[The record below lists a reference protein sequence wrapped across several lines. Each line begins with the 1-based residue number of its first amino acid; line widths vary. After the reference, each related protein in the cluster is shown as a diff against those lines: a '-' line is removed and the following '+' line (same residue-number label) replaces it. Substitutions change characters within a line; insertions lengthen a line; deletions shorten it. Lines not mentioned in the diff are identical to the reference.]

1 MATAK
6 KTCCKKAAC
15 KAAPAPAPAAKLA
28 KTPKFENAKV
38 FEWVDKWNK
47 ICTPAKIVVVTGTK
61 QEHTD
66 ICEMMVKNGQFI
78 KLNSK
83 KRPGCYLARSHESD
97 VARVEGRTFICSKR
111 EIDAGPTNHWMDPV
125 EMKKK
130 MTKAY
135 TGCMKGRTMYVIPF
149 AMGPIGNPITQYGI
163 EITDSPYVVVNMNI
177 MTRTGDAVLKH
188 LGTDGSFIPCI
199 HSVGAPL
206 EKGQKDVAWP
216 CAKSIDDKYI
226 TQFPEDREI
235 WSFGSGYGGNA
246 LLGKKCFALRIA
258 SKLAKD
264 EGWMAE
270 HMLILTLT
278 SPEGK
283 KYHVTAAFPSACGKT
298 NLAMML
304 PKLPGWKLET
314 IGDDIAWLKPGEDG
328 RLYAINPE
336 NGFFGVAPGTSKDS
350 NPNALESCKKG
361 TIFTNVVL
369 TPDGDIWW
377 EDMGVEA
384 PAEGIDWKGNPCY
397 VCKDDP
403 FRMGPKPG
411 MTKAEIKEMGYV
423 AAHKNSRFTAP
434 AINCPVLDKDGF
446 NGKFEKKPTGVPI
459 DAILFGGRR
468 PSTIPLVNEAKSW
481 THGVFMGS
489 AAGSEITAAVISD
502 KIGQVRRDP
511 MAMLPFFGYN
521 VADYFQHWLEM
532 ERKSADPT
540 KLPKV
545 YFVNWF
551 RKTDKG
557 EFMWPGFGDNSR
569 VLKWI
574 CDRIEGK
581 VGCQE
586 TVIGN
591 LPNAKDIDLAN
602 NTGKDTVNP
611 KFLAEI
617 LKVDVEG
624 WKKEVE
630 TVGESY
636 DEYDRK
642 ASKDSKEEN
651 AAARRVPNALRA
663 QLAEIKAGL
672 CKK

>member
-1 MATAK
+1 M
-6 KTCCKKAAC
+6 
-15 KAAPAPAPAAKLA
+15 A
-28 KTPKFENAKV
+28 KTPKFKNAKV
-38 FEWVDKWNK
+38 QAWVDQWIKV
-47 ICTPAKIVVVTGTK
+47 CTPDNVVVVKGDK
-61 QEHTD
+61 KEHTA

-78 KLNSK
+78 KLNQK

-97 VARVEGRTFICSKR
+97 VARVEGRTFICSKN
-111 EIDAGPTNHWMDPV
+111 EIDAGPTNHWRDPDS
-125 EMKKK
+125 MKKEMLK
-130 MTKAY
+130 KY
-135 TGCMKGRTMYVIPF
+135 KGCMKGRTMYVIPF

-163 EITDSPYVVVNMNI
+163 EVTDSPYVVVNMNI
-177 MTRTGDAVLKH
+177 MTRTGNAVMKYLDK
-188 LGTDGSFIPCI
+188 GIDFVPCI

-206 EKGQKDVAWP
+206 KKGQKDVAWP

-226 TQFPEDREI
+226 TQFPEDGEI

-264 EGWMAE
+264 NGWMAE

-278 SPEGK
+278 SPEK
-283 KYHVTAAFPSACGKT
+283 KQYHVTAAFPSACGKT

-314 IGDDIAWLKPGEDG
+314 IGDDIAWLKPGADG
-328 RLYAINPE
+328 KLYAINPE
-336 NGFFGVAPGTSKDS
+336 NGFFGVAPGTSMDS
-350 NPNALESCKKG
+350 HPNALLSRKKD

-377 EDMGVEA
+377 EDMGIDA
-384 PAEGIDWKGNPCY
+384 PAEGVDWKGNKCY
-397 VCKDDP
+397 VCADDKR
-403 FRMGPKPG
+403 RMGPKPG
-411 MTKAEIKEMGYV
+411 MTKAEIKASGYV

-434 AINCPVLDKDGF
+434 AQNCPVLDKDGF
-446 NGKFEKKPTGVPI
+446 AGMYKGQPSGVPI

-532 ERKSADPT
+532 ERTSVNPAA
-540 KLPKV
+540 LPKI

-574 CDRIEGK
+574 CDRIDGK
-581 VGCQE
+581 VKANE
-586 TVIGN
+586 TAIGN
-591 LPNAKDIDLAN
+591 LPKAADISLEN

-611 KFLAEI
+611 KFLKEI
-617 LKVDVEG
+617 VKVDIEG
-624 WKKEVE
+624 WKKEIE
-630 TVGESY
+630 TIAASY
-636 DEYDRK
+636 DEYDQK
-642 ASKDSKEEN
+642 SSKDSKQIN
-651 AAARRVPNALRA
+651 KAARRVPQALRQFLA
-663 QLAEIKAGL
+663 QVKADLAKT
-672 CKK
+672 K

>member
-1 MATAK
+1 MA
-6 KTCCKKAAC
+6 KA
-15 KAAPAPAPAAKLA
+15 
-28 KTPKFENAKV
+28 PKFENAKV
-38 FEWVDKWNK
+38 QAWVDKWVALCNPDK
-47 ICTPAKIVVVTGTK
+47 VVVIHGDK
-61 QEHTD
+61 KEHEAL
-66 ICEMMVKNGQFI
+66 CEMMVKKGQFI
-78 KLNSK
+78 KLNQK

-97 VARVEGRTFICSKR
+97 VARVEGRTFICSQR
-111 EIDAGPTNHWMDPV
+111 EVDAGPTNNWMDPV
-125 EMKKK
+125 QMKKTLEK
-130 MTKAY
+130 LYKGSMV
-135 TGCMKGRTMYVIPF
+135 GRTMYVIPF
-149 AMGPIGNPITQYGI
+149 AMGPIDNPITKFGI
-163 EITDSPYVVVNMNI
+163 EITDSPYVVVNMDI
-177 MTRTGDAVLKH
+177 MTRTGDKVLAK
-188 LGTDGSFIPCI
+188 LGKDGEFVPCI

-206 EKGQKDVAWP
+206 KKGQKDVAWP
-216 CAKSIDDKYI
+216 CAPMDKKYI
-226 TQFPEDREI
+226 TQFPEDGEI

-270 HMLILTLT
+270 HMLILKLT
-278 SPEGK
+278 SPENK
-283 KYHVTAAFPSACGKT
+283 VYHVTAAFPSACGKT

-336 NGFFGVAPGTSKDS
+336 NGFFGVAPGTSTDS

-377 EDMGVEA
+377 EDMGVDA
-384 PAEGIDWKGNPCY
+384 PEEGIDWKGNPCY
-397 VCKDDP
+397 RCADDP
-403 FRMGPKPG
+403 KRMGPKPG
-411 MTKAEIKEMGYV
+411 MTKAEIKASGYV
-423 AAHKNSRFTAP
+423 AAHKNSRLTAP
-434 AINCPVLDKDGF
+434 AVNCPVLDKDGF
-446 NGKFEKKPTGVPI
+446 NGKFEGKKTGVPI

-468 PSTIPLVNEAKSW
+468 PSAVPLVNEAKDW

-521 VADYFQHWLEM
+521 VCDYFQHWLEM
-532 ERKSADPT
+532 ERTSPDPT

-551 RKTDKG
+551 RKTPEG

-581 VGCQE
+581 VGANE
-586 TVIGN
+586 TAIGN
-591 LPNAKDIDLAN
+591 LPLAEDIDLSN
-602 NTGKDTVNP
+602 NVGKFKVEP
-611 KFLAEI
+611 KLLEQI
-617 LKVDVEG
+617 LTVDVEG
-624 WKKEVE
+624 WKKEIE
-630 TVGESY
+630 TIAASY
-636 DEYDRK
+636 DEYDKK
-642 ASKDSKEEN
+642 ASKGSKEEN
-651 AAARRVPNALRA
+651 LKARRVPQALRA
-663 QLAEIKAGL
+663 KLAEITAALNK
-672 CKK
+672 

>member
-1 MATAK
+1 MA
-6 KTCCKKAAC
+6 KA
-15 KAAPAPAPAAKLA
+15 
-28 KTPKFENAKV
+28 PKFKNAKV
-38 FEWVDKWNK
+38 QAWVDQWVK
-47 ICTPAKIVVVTGTK
+47 ICDPDKVVVIKGTK
-61 QEHTD
+61 EEHTAL
-66 ICEMMVKNGQFI
+66 CEMMVKKGQFI
-78 KLNSK
+78 KLDQK

-97 VARVEGRTFICSKR
+97 VARVEGRTFICSKN
-111 EIDAGPTNHWMDPV
+111 EIDAGPTNHWKEPSA
-125 EMKKK
+125 MKKEMLAK
-130 MTKAY
+130 YK
-135 TGCMKGRTMYVIPF
+135 GCMKGRTMYVIPF

-163 EITDSPYVVVNMNI
+163 EVTDSAYVVVNMDI
-177 MTRTGDAVLKH
+177 MTRTGDAVMKFLDK
-188 LGTDGSFIPCI
+188 GGDFVPCI

-206 EKGQKDVAWP
+206 KKGQKDVAWP
-216 CAKSIDDKYI
+216 CAKRIEDKYI
-226 TQFPEDREI
+226 TQFPEDGEI

-264 EGWMAE
+264 NGWMAE

-283 KYHVTAAFPSACGKT
+283 QYHVTAAFPSACGKT

-304 PKLPGWKLET
+304 PKLPGWKLQT
-314 IGDDIAWLKPGEDG
+314 IGDDIAWLKPGADG

-336 NGFFGVAPGTSKDS
+336 NGFFGVAPGTSKFS
-350 NPNALESCKKG
+350 NPNALLSCKKN

-377 EDMGVEA
+377 EDMGVDA
-384 PAEGIDWKGNPCY
+384 PEEGVDWKGNPCY
-397 VCKDDP
+397 RCVDDAK
-403 FRMGPKPG
+403 RMGPKKG
-411 MTKAEIKEMGYV
+411 MTKAEVKSLGYV

-489 AAGSEITAAVISD
+489 AAGSEVTAAVISD
-502 KIGQVRRDP
+502 QIGKVRRDP

-532 ERKSADPT
+532 ERTSTNPA
-540 KLPKV
+540 KLPRI

-551 RKTDKG
+551 RKTADG
-557 EFMWPGFGDNSR
+557 QFMWPGFGDNSR

-574 CDRIEGK
+574 CDRIDGK
-581 VGCQE
+581 VKANV
-586 TVIGN
+586 TAIGN
-591 LPNAKDIDLAN
+591 LPFAKDISLEN
-602 NTGKDTVNP
+602 NEGDNPDFLVNP
-611 KFLAEI
+611 KFLKE
-617 LKVDVEG
+617 LVQVDVEG
-624 WKKEVE
+624 WKKEIQ
-630 TVGESY
+630 TIAASY
-636 DEYDRK
+636 DEYDQK
-642 ASKDSKEEN
+642 ASKDSTEVNK
-651 AAARRVPNALRA
+651 AARRVPKALRDVLDNVTA
-663 QLAEIKAGL
+663 ALSK
-672 CKK
+672 

>member
-1 MATAK
+1 
-6 KTCCKKAAC
+6 
-15 KAAPAPAPAAKLA
+15 
-28 KTPKFENAKV
+28 
-38 FEWVDKWNK
+38 
-47 ICTPAKIVVVTGTK
+47 
-61 QEHTD
+61 
-66 ICEMMVKNGQFI
+66 MMVKKGQFI
-78 KLNSK
+78 KLNQT

-97 VARVEGRTFICSKR
+97 VARVEGRTFICSKK
-111 EIDAGPTNHWMDPV
+111 EIDAGPTNHWMDPEV
-125 EMKKK
+125 MKKLMLK
-130 MTKAY
+130 SYK
-135 TGCMKGRTMYVIPF
+135 GCMKGRTMYVIPY

-188 LGTDGSFIPCI
+188 LGKDGDFIPCI

-206 EKGQKDVAWP
+206 KKGQKDVAWP
-216 CAKSIDDKYI
+216 CAKKIEDKFI
-226 TQFPEDREI
+226 TQFPEDRQI

-278 SPEGK
+278 SPEK
-283 KYHVTAAFPSACGKT
+283 KQYHVTAAFPSACGKT

-304 PKLPGWKLET
+304 PKLKGWKLQT
-314 IGDDIAWLKPGEDG
+314 IGDDIAWLKPGDDG

-336 NGFFGVAPGTSKDS
+336 NGFFGVAPGTSMDS
-350 NPNALESCKKG
+350 NPNALKSCKKG

-377 EDMGVEA
+377 EDMGVKA
-384 PAEGIDWKGNPCY
+384 PKEGIDWKGNPCY

-411 MTKAEIKEMGYV
+411 MTKAEIKAAGYV

-434 AINCPVLDKDGF
+434 AENCPVLDKAGF
-446 NGKFEKKPTGVPI
+446 NGLWNKKPTGVPI

-489 AAGSEITAAVISD
+489 AAGSEVTAAVISD
-502 KIGQVRRDP
+502 QIGQVRRDP

-532 ERKSADPT
+532 ERTSADAT
-540 KLPKV
+540 KLPKI

-551 RKTDKG
+551 RKGDDG
-557 EFMWPGFGDNSR
+557 RFMWPGFGDNSR

-574 CDRIEGK
+574 CQRIEGQVK
-581 VGCQE
+581 ANV
-586 TVIGN
+586 TPIGN
-591 LPNAKDIDLAN
+591 LPLEKDIDLSN
-602 NTGKDTVNP
+602 NVGKFKVVPEDL
-611 KFLAEI
+611 KAI
-617 LKVDVEG
+617 LKVDKEG
-624 WKKEVE
+624 WKKEIA
-630 TVGESY
+630 TVGASY
-636 DEYDRK
+636 DEYDAK
-642 ASKDSKEEN
+642 ASKDTNVRSKT
-651 AAARRVPNALRA
+651 AKRVPKALR
-663 QLAEIKAGL
+663 QILADVSAALAK
-672 CKK
+672 

>member
-1 MATAK
+1 MV
-6 KTCCKKAAC
+6 
-15 KAAPAPAPAAKLA
+15 
-28 KTPKFENAKV
+28 KTPKFANDKV
-38 FEWVDKWNK
+38 FAWVDKWNK
-47 ICTPAKIVVVTGTK
+47 VCTPDKIVVVKGTK
-61 QEHTD
+61 AEHTA
-66 ICEMMVKNGQFI
+66 ICEMMVKKGQFI
-78 KLNSK
+78 KLNQT

-97 VARVEGRTFICSKR
+97 VARVEGRTFICSKK
-111 EIDAGPTNHWMDPV
+111 EIDAGPTNHWMDPEV
-125 EMKKK
+125 MKKLMLK
-130 MTKAY
+130 SYK
-135 TGCMKGRTMYVIPF
+135 GCMKGRTMYVIPY

-188 LGTDGSFIPCI
+188 LGKDGDFIPCI

-206 EKGQKDVAWP
+206 KKGQKDVAWP
-216 CAKSIDDKYI
+216 CAKKIDDKFI
-226 TQFPEDREI
+226 TQFPEDRQI

-264 EGWMAE
+264 QGWMAE

-278 SPEGK
+278 SPEK
-283 KYHVTAAFPSACGKT
+283 KQYHVTAAFPSACGKT

-304 PKLPGWKLET
+304 PKLKGWKLQT

-336 NGFFGVAPGTSKDS
+336 NGFFGVAPGTSMDS
-350 NPNALESCKKG
+350 NPNALKSCKKG

-377 EDMGVEA
+377 EDMGVKA
-384 PAEGIDWKGNPCY
+384 PKEGIDWKGNPCY

-411 MTKAEIKEMGYV
+411 MTKAEIKAAGYV

-434 AINCPVLDKDGF
+434 AENCPVLDKAGF
-446 NGKFEKKPTGVPI
+446 NGLWNKKPTGVPI

-489 AAGSEITAAVISD
+489 AAGSEVTAAVISD
-502 KIGQVRRDP
+502 QIGQVRRDP

-532 ERKSADPT
+532 ERTSADAT
-540 KLPKV
+540 KLPKI

-551 RKTDKG
+551 RKGDDG
-557 EFMWPGFGDNSR
+557 RFMWPGFGDNSR

-574 CDRIEGK
+574 CQRIEGQVK
-581 VGCQE
+581 ANV
-586 TVIGN
+586 TPIGN
-591 LPNAKDIDLAN
+591 LPLEKDIDLSN
-602 NTGKDTVNP
+602 NVGKFKVVPED
-611 KFLAEI
+611 LRAI
-617 LKVDVEG
+617 LKVDKEG
-624 WKKEVE
+624 WKKEIA
-630 TVGESY
+630 TVGASY
-636 DEYDRK
+636 DEYDAK
-642 ASKDSKEEN
+642 ASKDTTVRSKT
-651 AAARRVPNALRA
+651 AKRVPKALR
-663 QLAEIKAGL
+663 QILADVSAALAK
-672 CKK
+672 

>member
-1 MATAK
+1 MV
-6 KTCCKKAAC
+6 
-15 KAAPAPAPAAKLA
+15 
-28 KTPKFENAKV
+28 KTPKFANAKV
-38 FEWVDKWNK
+38 FAWVDKWNK
-47 ICTPAKIVVVTGTK
+47 ICSPDKIVVVSGTAK
-61 QEHTD
+61 EHAA
-66 ICEMMVKNGQFI
+66 ICEMMVKKGQFV
-78 KLNSK
+78 KLDQK

-97 VARVEGRTFICSKR
+97 VARVEGRTFICSEK
-111 EIDAGPTNHWMDPV
+111 EIDAGPTNHWMAPAA
-125 EMKKK
+125 MKKL
-130 MTKAY
+130 MTKSY

-188 LGTDGSFIPCI
+188 LGKDGDFIPCI

-206 EKGQKDVAWP
+206 KKGQKDVAWP
-216 CAKSIDDKYI
+216 CAKKIEDKFI
-226 TQFPEDREI
+226 TQFPEDGEI

-264 EGWMAE
+264 QGWMAE

-278 SPEGK
+278 SPEK
-283 KYHVTAAFPSACGKT
+283 KQYHVTAAFPSACGKT

-304 PKLPGWKLET
+304 PKLPGWKLQT

-350 NPNALESCKKG
+350 NPNALLSCKKG

-377 EDMGVEA
+377 EDMGVKA
-384 PAEGIDWKGNPCY
+384 PKEGIDWKGNPCY
-397 VCKDDP
+397 VCADDP

-411 MTKAEIKEMGYV
+411 MTKAEIKASGYV

-434 AINCPVLDKDGF
+434 AENCPVLDKAGF
-446 NGKFEKKPTGVPI
+446 NGLWNKKPTGVPI

-489 AAGSEITAAVISD
+489 AAGSEVTAAVISD
-502 KIGQVRRDP
+502 QIGQVRRDP

-532 ERKSADPT
+532 ERTSADAS
-540 KLPKV
+540 KLPKI

-551 RKTDKG
+551 RKTAKG

-574 CDRIEGK
+574 CERIEGK
-581 VGCQE
+581 VQAKK
-586 TVIGN
+586 TAIGN
-591 LPNAKDIDLAN
+591 LPYARDIDLAN

-611 KFLAEI
+611 KFLDEI
-617 LKVDVEG
+617 LKVDKAG
-624 WKKEVE
+624 WIKEIA
-630 TVGESY
+630 TIGASY
-636 DEYDRK
+636 DEYDAK
-642 ASKDSKEEN
+642 PSKDSKVRSTT
-651 AAARRVPNALRA
+651 AKRVPKALR
-663 QLAEIKAGL
+663 QVLADVTAEL
-672 CKK
+672 KK

>member
-1 MATAK
+1 M
-6 KTCCKKAAC
+6 
-15 KAAPAPAPAAKLA
+15 A
-28 KTPKFENAKV
+28 KTPKFANAKV
-38 FEWVDKWNK
+38 FAWVDKWNK
-47 ICTPAKIVVVTGTK
+47 ICTPDKIVVVKGTK
-61 QEHTD
+61 AEHTA
-66 ICEMMVKNGQFI
+66 ICEMMVKKGQFI
-78 KLNSK
+78 KLSAK

-125 EMKKK
+125 EMKKR
-130 MTKAY
+130 MEKAY
-135 TGCMKGRTMYVIPF
+135 KGSMKGRTMYVIPF

-177 MTRTGDAVLKH
+177 MTRTGDAVMKH
-188 LGTDGSFIPCI
+188 LGKDGSFIPCI

-206 EKGQKDVAWP
+206 KKGQKDVAWP
-216 CAKSIDDKYI
+216 CAKNIEDKYI
-226 TQFPEDREI
+226 TQFPEDGEI

-264 EGWMAE
+264 QGWMAE

-278 SPEGK
+278 SPEK
-283 KYHVTAAFPSACGKT
+283 KQYHVTAAFPSACGKT

-304 PKLPGWKLET
+304 PKLPGWKLQT
-314 IGDDIAWLKPGEDG
+314 IGDDIAWLKPGADG

-336 NGFFGVAPGTSKDS
+336 NGFFGVAPGTSMDS
-350 NPNALESCKKG
+350 NPNALKSCKKD

-377 EDMGVEA
+377 EDMGIKA
-384 PAEGIDWKGNPCY
+384 PKEGVDWKGNKCY
-397 VCKDDP
+397 VCADDP
-403 FRMGPKPG
+403 YRMGPKPG
-411 MTKAEIKEMGYV
+411 MTKAEIKASGYV

-434 AINCPVLDKDGF
+434 AVNCPVLDKDGF
-446 NGKFEKKPTGVPI
+446 NGIFAKKPTGVPI

-489 AAGSEITAAVISD
+489 AAGSEVTAAVISD
-502 KIGQVRRDP
+502 QIGQVRRDP

-521 VADYFQHWLEM
+521 VCDYFQHWLEM
-532 ERKSADPT
+532 ERTSADAT
-540 KLPKV
+540 KLPKI

-551 RKTDKG
+551 RKGADG
-557 EFMWPGFGDNSR
+557 RFMWPGFGDNSR

-574 CDRIEGK
+574 CQRIEGK
-581 VGCQE
+581 VKANE
-586 TVIGN
+586 TAIGN
-591 LPNAKDIDLAN
+591 IPFAKDIDLAN
-602 NTGKDTVNP
+602 NDEKA
-611 KFLAEI
+611 KFHVVKADLEEI

-624 WKKEVE
+624 WKKEIA
-630 TVGESY
+630 TVGASY
-636 DEYDRK
+636 DEYDK
-642 ASKDSKEEN
+642 KPSKDSKEAN
-651 AAARRVPNALRA
+651 LAAHRVPKALR
-663 QLAEIKAGL
+663 QVLADVTAALSK
-672 CKK
+672 

>member
-434 AINCPVLDKDGF
+434 AVNCPVLDKDGF

>member
-1 MATAK
+1 M
-6 KTCCKKAAC
+6 
-15 KAAPAPAPAAKLA
+15 A
-28 KTPKFENAKV
+28 KTPKFANAKV
-38 FEWVDKWNK
+38 FDWVDKWNK
-47 ICTPAKIVVVTGTK
+47 VCTPDKIVVVTGTK
-61 QEHTD
+61 KEHLA

-78 KLNSK
+78 KLNQK
-83 KRPGCYLARSHESD
+83 KRPECYLARSHESD
-97 VARVEGRTFICSKR
+97 VARVEGRTFICSKK

-125 EMKKK
+125 EMKAK
-130 MTKAY
+130 MEKAY
-135 TGCMKGRTMYVIPF
+135 KGCMAGRTMYVIPF

-163 EITDSPYVVVNMNI
+163 EVTDSPYVVVNMNI
-177 MTRTGDAVLKH
+177 MTRTGDAVMKYIDKI
-188 LGTDGSFIPCI
+188 GDGFIPCI

-206 EKGQKDVAWP
+206 KKGEKDVAWP
-216 CAKSIDDKYI
+216 CAKKIEDKYI

-278 SPEGK
+278 SPEK
-283 KYHVTAAFPSACGKT
+283 KQYHVTAAFPSACGKT

-314 IGDDIAWLKPGEDG
+314 IGDDIAWLKPGADG
-328 RLYAINPE
+328 KLYAINPE
-336 NGFFGVAPGTSKDS
+336 NGFFGVAPGTSMDS
-350 NPNALESCKKG
+350 NPNALLSCKKD

-377 EDMGVEA
+377 EDMGIDA
-384 PAEGIDWKGNPCY
+384 PAEGVDWKGNKCY
-397 VCKDDP
+397 VCADDKR
-403 FRMGPKPG
+403 RMGPKPG
-411 MTKAEIKEMGYV
+411 MTKAEIKASGYV

-434 AINCPVLDKDGF
+434 AQNCPVLDKAGF
-446 NGKFEKKPTGVPI
+446 NGLYNKKPTGVPI

-532 ERKSADPT
+532 ERTSVNPAA
-540 KLPKV
+540 LPKI

-551 RKTDKG
+551 RKGDDG
-557 EFMWPGFGDNSR
+557 RFMWPGFGDNSR

-574 CDRIEGK
+574 CQRIEGT
-581 VGCQE
+581 VEANE
-586 TVIGN
+586 TAIGN
-591 LPNAKDIDLAN
+591 IPFAKDIDLAN
-602 NTGKDTVNP
+602 NDETA
-611 KFLAEI
+611 KFHVVKADLEDI

-624 WKKEVE
+624 WKKEIA
-630 TVGESY
+630 TIGASY
-636 DEYDRK
+636 DEYDAK
-642 ASKDSKEEN
+642 PSKDSKVVSKT
-651 AAARRVPNALRA
+651 AHRVPKALR
-663 QLAEIKAGL
+663 QVLADVTAALEK
-672 CKK
+672 

>member
-1 MATAK
+1 M
-6 KTCCKKAAC
+6 
-15 KAAPAPAPAAKLA
+15 A
-28 KTPKFENAKV
+28 KTPKFANAKV
-38 FEWVDKWNK
+38 FAWVDKWNK
-47 ICTPAKIVVVTGTK
+47 ICTPDKIVVVKGTK
-61 QEHTD
+61 KEHTA

-78 KLNSK
+78 KLSTK

-130 MTKAY
+130 MEKAY
-135 TGCMKGRTMYVIPF
+135 KGSMKGRTMYVIPF

-177 MTRTGDAVLKH
+177 MTRTGDAVIKH
-188 LGTDGSFIPCI
+188 LGKDGDFIPCI

-206 EKGQKDVAWP
+206 KKGQKDVAWP
-216 CAKSIDDKYI
+216 CAKNIDDKYI

-278 SPEGK
+278 SPEK
-283 KYHVTAAFPSACGKT
+283 KQYHVTAAFPSACGKT

-304 PKLPGWKLET
+304 PKLPGWKLQT
-314 IGDDIAWLKPGEDG
+314 IGDDIAWLKPGADG

-336 NGFFGVAPGTSKDS
+336 NGFFGVAPGTSNDS
-350 NPNALESCKKG
+350 NPNALKSCKKD

-377 EDMGVEA
+377 EDMGIKA
-384 PAEGIDWKGNPCY
+384 PKEGVDWKGNPCY
-397 VCKDDP
+397 VCADDP
-403 FRMGPKPG
+403 YRMGPKPG
-411 MTKAEIKEMGYV
+411 MTKAEIKAMGYV

-446 NGKFEKKPTGVPI
+446 NGIYQKKPTGVPI

-489 AAGSEITAAVISD
+489 AAGSEVTAAVISD
-502 KIGQVRRDP
+502 QIGQVRRDP

-532 ERKSADPT
+532 ERTSADAT
-540 KLPKV
+540 KLPKI

-551 RKTDKG
+551 RKTADG
-557 EFMWPGFGDNSR
+557 QFMWPGFGDNSR

-574 CDRIEGK
+574 CQRIEGQVK
-581 VGCQE
+581 ANE
-586 TVIGN
+586 TAIGN
-591 LPNAKDIDLAN
+591 LPFEKDIDVSN
-602 NTGKDTVNP
+602 NDDPNPNFRVNKAFLKDLLT
-611 KFLAEI
+611 
-617 LKVDVEG
+617 VDVDG
-624 WKKEVE
+624 WKKEIA
-630 TVGESY
+630 TVGASY
-636 DEYDRK
+636 DEYDAK
-642 ASKDSKEEN
+642 ASKDTTVRS
-651 AAARRVPNALRA
+651 ATARRVPKALR
-663 QLAEIKAGL
+663 QVLADVSAALAK
-672 CKK
+672 

>member
-1 MATAK
+1 MAT
-6 KTCCKKAAC
+6 
-15 KAAPAPAPAAKLA
+15 
-28 KTPKFENAKV
+28 TPKFANAKV
-38 FEWVDKWNK
+38 AAWVDKWNK
-47 ICTPAKIVVVTGTK
+47 ICTPDKIVVVKGTK
-61 QEHTD
+61 AEHKA

-78 KLNSK
+78 KLNQK
-83 KRPGCYLARSHESD
+83 KRPDCYLARSHESD

-125 EMKKK
+125 EMKAK
-130 MTKAY
+130 MEKAY
-135 TGCMKGRTMYVIPF
+135 KGCMKGRTMYVIPF

-163 EITDSPYVVVNMNI
+163 EITDSPYVVVNMDI

-188 LGTDGSFIPCI
+188 LGKTGEFIPCI

-206 EKGQKDVAWP
+206 KKGQKDVAWP
-216 CAKSIDDKYI
+216 CAKRIEDKYI

-283 KYHVTAAFPSACGKT
+283 QYHVTAAFPSACGKT

-314 IGDDIAWLKPGEDG
+314 IGDDIAWLKPGDDG

-350 NPNALESCKKG
+350 NPNALDSCLQG

-377 EDMGVEA
+377 EDMGVDA
-384 PAEGIDWKGNPCY
+384 PEEGVDWKGNPCY
-397 VCKDDP
+397 RCVDDP
-403 FRMGPKPG
+403 KRMGPKPG
-411 MTKAEIKEMGYV
+411 MTKKEVKEMGYV

-434 AINCPVLDKDGF
+434 AQNCPVLDKDGF
-446 NGKFEKKPTGVPI
+446 NGVYEGKPTGVPI

-468 PSTIPLVNEAKSW
+468 PSTIPLVNEAKDW

-532 ERKSADPT
+532 ERTSADAT
-540 KLPKV
+540 KLPKI

-551 RKTDKG
+551 RKTAKG

-581 VGCQE
+581 VGCVK
-586 TVIGN
+586 TPIGN
-591 LPNAKDIDLAN
+591 LPKAADISLEN

-611 KFLAEI
+611 KFLKEI
-617 LKVDVEG
+617 LKVDKAG
-624 WKKEVE
+624 WLEEIK
-630 TVGESY
+630 TIGESY
-636 DEYDRK
+636 DEYDAK
-642 ASKDSKEEN
+642 ASKDTEVKS
-651 AAARRVPNALRA
+651 ATARRVPKALR
-663 QLAEIKAGL
+663 QVLATVTAEL
-672 CKK
+672 KK

>member
-1 MATAK
+1 
-6 KTCCKKAAC
+6 
-15 KAAPAPAPAAKLA
+15 
-28 KTPKFENAKV
+28 
-38 FEWVDKWNK
+38 
-47 ICTPAKIVVVTGTK
+47 
-61 QEHTD
+61 
-66 ICEMMVKNGQFI
+66 
-78 KLNSK
+78 
-83 KRPGCYLARSHESD
+83 
-97 VARVEGRTFICSKR
+97 
-111 EIDAGPTNHWMDPV
+111 
-125 EMKKK
+125 

-188 LGTDGSFIPCI
+188 LGADGDFIPCI

-206 EKGQKDVAWP
+206 KKGQKDVAWP
-216 CAKSIDDKYI
+216 CAKNIDDKYI

-258 SKLAKD
+258 SKMAKD
-264 EGWMAE
+264 QGWMAE

-278 SPEGK
+278 SPEK
-283 KYHVTAAFPSACGKT
+283 KQYHVTAAFPSACGKT

-304 PKLPGWKLET
+304 PKLPGWKLQT

-336 NGFFGVAPGTSKDS
+336 NGFFGVAPGTSMDS
-350 NPNALESCKKG
+350 NPNALKSCKKG

-377 EDMGVEA
+377 EDMGVKA
-384 PAEGIDWKGNPCY
+384 PKEGVDWKGNPCY
-397 VCKDDP
+397 VCADDP
-403 FRMGPKPG
+403 YRMGPKPG
-411 MTKAEIKEMGYV
+411 MTKKEIKESGYV

-434 AINCPVLDKDGF
+434 AENCPVLDKSGF
-446 NGKFEKKPTGVPI
+446 NGLYNKKPTGVPI

-489 AAGSEITAAVISD
+489 AAGSEVTAAVISD
-502 KIGQVRRDP
+502 QIGQVRRDP

-521 VADYFQHWLEM
+521 VCDYFQHWLEM
-532 ERKSADPT
+532 ERTSADAT
-540 KLPKV
+540 KLPKI

-551 RKTDKG
+551 RKGDDG
-557 EFMWPGFGDNSR
+557 RFMWPGFGDNSR

-574 CDRIEGK
+574 CQRIEGQ
-581 VGCQE
+581 VEANE
-586 TVIGN
+586 TAIGN
-591 LPNAKDIDLAN
+591 IPFAKDIDLAN
-602 NTGKDTVNP
+602 NDETA
-611 KFLAEI
+611 KFHVVKADLEEI

-624 WKKEVE
+624 WKKEIA
-630 TVGESY
+630 TVGASY
-636 DEYDRK
+636 DEYDAK
-642 ASKDSKEEN
+642 ASKDTKVKSTT
-651 AAARRVPNALRA
+651 ARRVPKALR
-663 QLAEIKAGL
+663 QVLADVSAALAK
-672 CKK
+672 